1 VVAAVNGQ
9 PIDSVN
15 KLHNITETSGG
26 QPLRIEYERDGRRI
40 EAGVTP
46 VFKKIDG
53 PARWMVGVG
62 PGLKPHYL
70 DTRLSLP
77 AALNESVSENAK
89 GATMIGKFLQGM
101 VQRRMSPK
109 NLTGPIGMI
118 ELSGDAAREGPSAFL
133 GLMSMVSLN
142 LAIFNLLPIPILDG
156 GLILMLLVE
165 MVMHRDL
172 SLTVKEAVFKVG
184 FVFIMLVVAFVL
196 YNDISRYLPAG

>member
-1 VVAAVNGQ
+1 VAAVNGQ

-15 KLHNITETSGG
+15 KLHNITENSGG
-26 QPLRIEYERDGRRI
+26 KPIQIEYEREGRRST
-40 EAGVTP
+40 ASVTP
-46 VFKKIDG
+46 VFDKKDG
-53 PARWMVGVG
+53 PARWMIGVG
-62 PGLKPHYL
+62 PGLKPHYAN
-70 DTRLSLP
+70 TRLSLP
-77 AALNESVSENAK
+77 AALNESLSENAK

-101 VQRRMSPK
+101 VQRRMSAK

-118 ELSGDAAREGPSAFL
+118 QLSGDAAREGPSAFL

-184 FVFIMLVVAFVL
+184 FVFIMLIVAFVL
-196 YNDISRYLPAG
+196 YNDISRILPAG

>member
-1 VVAAVNGQ
+1 
-9 PIDSVN
+9 
-15 KLHNITETSGG
+15 
-26 QPLRIEYERDGRRI
+26 
-40 EAGVTP
+40 
-46 VFKKIDG
+46 
-53 PARWMVGVG
+53 MVGVG
-62 PGLKPHYL
+62 PGLKPHYI

-156 GLILMLLVE
+156 GMILMLLVE